1 MKRTELKAVKRVDL
15 GKKSTKAS
23 RRNGMVPSV
32 LYGGEENVHFDVNR
46 IDFEKLIYTTD
57 IFLITIDVEGKK
69 YQAII
74 KDMQFHPVSD
84 KVLHI
89 DFLEVFEDKPVSIA
103 VPVKTTGLAKG
114 VKAGGRLT
122 LQQRKL
128 LVKGLVKDIPNELVI
143 DVSNLKLSQSI
154 LVEELEFEG
163 LELLNA
169 KRSVVVTVKTSRLA
183 RAGADE
189 DEGAAEGEEGEEEAG
204 EEGAE
209 TEETAEE

>member
-1 MKRTELKAVKRVDL
+1 MKTTELKAVKRVDL
-15 GKKSTKAS
+15 GKKSTKAA

-32 LYGGEENVHFDVNR
+32 LYGGKENVHFDVNR

-183 RAGADE
+183 RAGA
-189 DEGAAEGEEGEEEAG
+189 AEGEEGEEEAG

-209 TEETAEE
+209 PEETAEE

>member
-1 MKRTELKAVKRVDL
+1 MKTTELKAVKRVDL
-15 GKKSTKAS
+15 GKKSTKAA

-32 LYGGEENVHFDVNR
+32 LYGGKENVHFDVNL

-128 LVKGLVKDIPNELVI
+128 LVKGLVKDVPNELVV

-183 RAGADE
+183 RAGAGE
-189 DEGAAEGEEGEEEAG
+189 DEGEAEGEEDAG